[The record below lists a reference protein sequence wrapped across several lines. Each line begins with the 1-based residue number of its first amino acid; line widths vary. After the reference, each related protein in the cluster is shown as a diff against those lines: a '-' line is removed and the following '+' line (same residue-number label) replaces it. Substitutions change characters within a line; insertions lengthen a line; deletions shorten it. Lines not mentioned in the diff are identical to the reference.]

1 MVDVERRLRDLL
13 TDDHLAVRVPA
24 GAVDAIH
31 AGVRRRHRRA
41 RIVGAAGVVAVAA
54 AVTAVVVPA
63 AVGRTSHGP
72 PGGVVTQATRTW
84 PAGPITALPATIA
97 SPAAM
102 TVSGAVVWV
111 AGPAVDRGGND
122 VLARVD
128 AASRQVTTTAV
139 GAVSDMAATPR
150 HLWIALRGC
159 TLELHET
166 TQGGIVSTYPL
177 PCDSRGGTGPV
188 VTADGGKAW
197 VASDDGSR
205 THVGL
210 YVVGDSKPVAQRV
223 LPGRL
228 AGPDLLAI
236 GGTNVYVVTRGPGD
250 GAVLH
255 QLSRTDLRPLATIS
269 LTSPRLMAYGSG
281 HLYVADATGV
291 VALAPDLSS
300 ERTLVSGS
308 VTTLTTGDDLVW
320 CDAVPGGGLAGIDP
334 RTGTVVS
341 IAEVSPDRGELLRAD
356 GAVIWAVGTYPG
368 VGVGVRSAQPAD

>member
-1 MVDVERRLRDLL
+1 MVDVEQRLRDLL

-24 GAVDAIH
+24 GALDAVH
-31 AGVRRRHRRA
+31 AGVRRRRR
-41 RIVGAAGVVAVAA
+41 RTRVVSAAGVVAVAA
-54 AVTAVVVPA
+54 AVAAVVVPV
-63 AVGRTSHGP
+63 AVGRTPHGS
-72 PGGVVTQATRTW
+72 PGGVATQATRTW
-84 PAGPITALPATIA
+84 PAGPITPLPATIA

-102 TVSGAVVWV
+102 AVSRGVVWV

-122 VLARVD
+122 VLARLD
-128 AASRQVTTTAV
+128 TASGRVSTTAV

-150 HLWIALRGC
+150 HLWLALRGC

-166 TQGGIVSTYPL
+166 THGGIVSTYPL
-177 PCDSRGGTGPV
+177 PCDSRAGTGPV
-188 VTADGGKAW
+188 VTANGGEAW

-210 YVVGDSKPVAQRV
+210 YAVGGSKPVAQRV

-228 AGPDLLAI
+228 AGPHLLAI
-236 GGTNVYVVTRGPGD
+236 GGASVYVVTRGRGD

-255 QLSRTDLRPLATIS
+255 QLSGTDLRPLATIS

-281 HLYVADATGV
+281 HLYVADAAGV

-300 ERTLVSGS
+300 ERSLVSGS
-308 VTTLTTGDDLVW
+308 VTTLTTGDNLVW

-334 RTGTVVS
+334 RTGKVAG

-356 GAVIWAVGTYPG
+356 GAAIWAVGTYPG
-368 VGVGVRSAQPAD
+368 VGVGVRSAQPG